1 MVILCSHSLIHAQV
15 AERRNTVRAFVSG
28 LLPPGRR
35 PFWASQGVTQA
46 MLLLRPVWYLSLYLS
61 DVKMLI
67 GRLRE
72 ERLACWKGKI

>member
-1 MVILCSHSLIHAQV
+1 
-15 AERRNTVRAFVSG
+15 
-28 LLPPGRR
+28 
-35 PFWASQGVTQA
+35 

-61 DVKMLI
+61 DVLMLI